1 MEALRKVKQVETE
14 KEDRLRKDE
23 EKTQSLQRELDHLT
37 ASLKSANE
45 RVHLL
50 STEKDTL
57 QLTSEELKRTWEL
70 K

>member
-1 MEALRKVKQVETE
+1 MEALRKVKQVEME

-57 QLTSEELKRTWEL
+57 QLTSEELKRTF
-70 K
+70 